1 MTSLR
6 NLVWALAGMI
16 AGLLFTSFETN
27 PCGAQ
32 SPFEARSADQS
43 PSPALY
49 EIPGG
54 SETELVINVHIWG
67 QVLRPGR
74 YLVPDGTD
82 LVGLVS
88 YAGGPTTAAKLQKVQ
103 LLRAQ
108 NAEGDVRRIDLK
120 QFIQTGDPSLIPAL
134 EPGDI
139 VVVPTSRSHSLL
151 GWTGVVSV
159 LALVA
164 NVVITASR

>member
-1 MTSLR
+1 MTNHR
-6 NLVWALAGMI
+6 IAVCAVAALLAALPLGTGGP
-16 AGLLFTSFETN
+16 ATA
-27 PCGAQ
+27 PAQ
-32 SPFEARSADQS
+32 SPSETPESGQARA
-43 PSPALY
+43 PALY

-54 SETELVINVHIWG
+54 SEAELVINVHIWG
-67 QVLRPGR
+67 QVFRPGR

-82 LVGLVS
+82 LVGLIS
-88 YAGGPTTAAKLQKVQ
+88 YAGGPTTGAKLQDVQ

-108 NAEGDVRRIDLK
+108 SAQGDVRRIDLK
-120 QFIQTGDPSLIPAL
+120 HFLKSGDPSLIPNL

-139 VVVPTSRSHSLL
+139 VVVPTSRSHTLLSL
-151 GWTGVVSV
+151 TGVVSV